1 VPHDQQYSFSFDGN
15 AQVLDHELVNSS
27 LLPYFNRIAYARN
40 NGDFPESFRNDPNRP
55 ERISDHDMAVAFFKF
70 TPVPCSFTLSSTI
83 HPFTAAGGDGS
94 VTVTAG
100 PACNWTA
107 TSNDGWIIINSAAS
121 ATGNATI
128 TFEVKENMSDVPR
141 TGTLTV
147 AGQTFTVV
155 QDGAAVA
162 CSYSISPMSQSFKTP
177 GAGGGTINVTATGGC
192 GWLATSNASWI
203 TITSGSSGVGNGT
216 VNYTV
221 AVNPGATRTGTITV
235 AGQVFTIKQK
245 GN

>member
-1 VPHDQQYSFSFDGN
+1 MATTSEAFIHITSG
-15 AQVLDHELVNSS
+15 SS
-27 LLPYFNRIAYARN
+27 GTGA
-40 NGDFPESFRNDPNRP
+40 G
-55 ERISDHDMAVAFFKF
+55 AVSYTVDAN
-70 TPVPCSFTLSSTI
+70 TSTS
-83 HPFTAAGGDGS
+83 G
-94 VTVTAG
+94 
-100 PACNWTA
+100 
-107 TSNDGWIIINSAAS
+107 
-121 ATGNATI
+121 
-128 TFEVKENMSDVPR
+128 R

-216 VNYTV
+216 VNDTV
-221 AVNPGATRTGTITV
+221 AGNPGATRTGTITV